1 MTDDLESDNKLLEV
15 STPDFRAALNTEL
28 TLIVHFLLKQGRRIL
43 KRALH
48 IFFLG
53 RQYGGTWFG
62 SAFLPQN
69 IALPAVLCI
78 FIFYPILFCIIMFC
92 AVESDI
98 SIVFCGLLSFLL
110 FLFGWMNSTV
120 FHFPEENN
128 SAHKKAN
135 IFILRWQWWLD
146 LSKELERNGNGIKLP
161 QGARNP
167 SMARHIDDW
176 IILIPATEIQSQ
188 PPDIQ
193 GKGVGEMKY
202 FVETFFFRFNRNHLR
217 SQVDK
222 WRSRFG

>member
-1 MTDDLESDNKLLEV
+1 MIGLDLDQHS
-15 STPDFRAALNTEL
+15 
-28 TLIVHFLLKQGRRIL
+28 FLKPSPCLQ
-43 KRALH
+43 
-48 IFFLG
+48 FCVF
-53 RQYGGTWFG
+53 
-62 SAFLPQN
+62 SS
-69 IALPAVLCI
+69 
-78 FIFYPILFCIIMFC
+78 FIPFFYPILFCIIMFC

-98 SIVFCGLLSFLL
+98 SIVLR
-110 FLFGWMNSTV
+110 STV
-120 FHFPEENN
+120 FSSFSPRMNEFHCFPLSRGEKL
-128 SAHKKAN
+128 STQVAN
-135 IFILRWQWWLD
+135 ILILRWQWWLD